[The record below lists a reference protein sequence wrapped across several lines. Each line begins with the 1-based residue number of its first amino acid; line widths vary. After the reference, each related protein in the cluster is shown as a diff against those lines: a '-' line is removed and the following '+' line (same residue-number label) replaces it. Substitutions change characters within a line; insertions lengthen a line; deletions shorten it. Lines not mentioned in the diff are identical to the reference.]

1 MNEEQVSRGSRLTT
15 PRAAAIAGILF
26 GVLFII
32 SMSLMRL
39 TIPEDIAGA
48 SANAWLQ
55 TSARTVRL
63 ALTFVPFVGIFFLWF
78 MGAVRS
84 HLGES
89 EDQFFATVFYGSGLL
104 FLAMIFIS
112 AALAGGMI
120 SAYLVSPT
128 EMAKG
133 EVITF
138 SRSVMYT
145 IMNVYAIRM
154 AGVFMMS
161 LGTIWMRTRLMPRLL
176 IWLTYALAIV
186 LLLAINLSLWVIM
199 VFPVWVIA
207 VSVYILTVSYRD
219 APAKS
224 GDEITAT
231 ERP

>member
-1 MNEEQVSRGSRLTT
+1 MYSDVTSGSSRLTT

-26 GVLFII
+26 AVLFIV

-39 TIPEDIAGA
+39 TIPEDITGDD
-48 SANAWLQ
+48 ANAWLQ

-104 FLAMIFIS
+104 FLAMIFVS

-120 SAYLVSPT
+120 SEYLVSPA
-128 EMAKG
+128 EMENG

-138 SRSVMYT
+138 SRTVIYT

-176 IWLTYALAIV
+176 VWLTYALALV

-207 VSVYILTVSYRD
+207 VSVYILMVSFRNPSSN
-219 APAKS
+219 A
-224 GDEITAT
+224 GDTLATA
-231 ERP
+231 E